1 MMPPKDGSMLKRAP
15 SRVSVC
21 LTQSLLASLLS
32 LTLVLAPPAFADDE
46 SATTCGVDV
55 VFLIDTGGSAVGGFG
70 RIEEAHR
77 LRKLPGYAWMTHE
90 NAGHSLAVATRGNAK
105 AIIDALSGEGAD
117 IRFAIADYT
126 GDPAQHHEAGHYG
139 ELIGR
144 PKLLDDPKKTS
155 TDSLEQR
162 LFVANTETFQV
173 QRFRNPRGLSR
184 TDHSRRVSSGPN
196 SPDNTTPE
204 SFGRGRSWGGTG
216 EASESE
222 PSKAGGW
229 FGENEF
235 GRAGP
240 NGIAIDSQRNFY
252 ALDAGGSRVQKFS
265 SFGLFITQW
274 GGKGSGPGEFYYG
287 KDHGGPMGIAIAGNR
302 VFVTDQG
309 NFRVQ
314 VFTQD
319 GKYVSAFG
327 TNGTGNGQF
336 LKPTHVTVDSK
347 GHVYVT
353 DWERRDVQKFVS
365 SASGY
370 EWALTFGGKETVAHE
385 QGLFYAKADGYGPNG
400 IAVNSKDLI
409 HVSDSGNCRVQV
421 FDSGGVFQHQIPAA
435 HYTPAKVLAK
445 RKRDKEYLISKVV
458 KKAKSYKEG
467 TVERVVKNATTG
479 SLGARRYYIK
489 YWLSKYKEMGGTLT
503 GDAIFTDAAIKEVM
517 TILVND
523 RKWYA
528 DNYWQRDFDKH
539 KDWLPNAV
547 MAELYGAARPAGG
560 GGVGKPTAPVDVCN
574 TLRANEVDYKQY
586 ETHVNFSGPIPGR
599 LPKWTK
605 SAQPEYPASKWVG
618 PGAIAIGN
626 NDEIFVVDAPYAD
639 SALSTTMSI
648 KQFSASG
655 EYMGLVLKSGRSIPS
670 LSGIAMWRNRGTAPS
685 KMALDPLRK
694 LEYAR
699 SAYRVAKQ
707 FMPPERRHGLRDEDI
722 ATTALETT
730 VRQHQFRS
738 GDDNGGLFALHQ
750 LATDGIPAPGKGY
763 FSCWASATPPGT
775 SEERAKACPSA
786 IGWRESKDIARVIV
800 WYGSQASHTVSVN
813 VDQAIAALKENDI
826 TVAVVNLFIG
836 QKINTNWTL
845 EKNFGHWYGPGMN
858 NDYFSKR
865 GVGIDC
871 PDPTLTRA
879 SSKLVKTCPFGGVVD
894 GDGQATRIIDATGG
908 VYQHL
913 FEGDHQGNAESV
925 RKYWN
930 DGKGVYGPTLKFIM
944 DQFSPPPMAGSSV
957 PVTVSNDGKTL
968 YVAKFDDGKATGDIE
983 AWSLNAASIPT

>member
-1 MMPPKDGSMLKRAP
+1 MLKRAP

-126 GDPAQHHEAGHYG
+126 GDPAQLHEAGHYG
-139 ELIGR
+139 KQFAR
-144 PKLLDDPKKTS
+144 PKLLDDSKKTS
-155 TDSLEQR
+155 TDPLEQR
-162 LFVANTETFQV
+162 LFVADTDSFQV

-184 TDHSRRVSSGPN
+184 TDHSRHVSSGPN

-204 SFGRGRSWGGTG
+204 SFGRSRSWGGGG
-216 EASESE
+216 EAPESE
-222 PSKAGGW
+222 ESKAGGW

-252 ALDAGGSRVQKFS
+252 ALDVGSSRVQKFT

-319 GKYVSAFG
+319 GIYSSEFG
-327 TNGTGNGQF
+327 TEGTGDGQF
-336 LKPTHVTVDSK
+336 LKPTHVAVDSK

-400 IAVNSKDLI
+400 IAINSKDLI

-421 FDSGGVFQHQIPAA
+421 FDSGGIFKHQIPAA
-435 HYTPAKVLAK
+435 HYTPAKVLAD
-445 RKRDKEYLISKVV
+445 RKRATSEAEKEAEASLANVV
-458 KKAKSYKEG
+458 EKAKSKKVSYEEQQTKAA
-467 TVERVVKNATTG
+467 VKG
-479 SLGARRYYIK
+479 S
-489 YWLSKYKEMGGTLT
+489 YWAKKWPRNYKEMGGTLT

-517 TILVND
+517 TTLVND
-523 RKWYA
+523 RKWYKGFYEE
-528 DNYWQRDFDKH
+528 DSFDKH
-539 KDWLPNAV
+539 KDWLPNTV
-547 MAELYGAARPAGG
+547 MATLYGGVLPARG
-560 GGVGKPTAPVDVCN
+560 GGVVKPVGPVDVCN
-574 TLRANEVDYKQY
+574 TYRMDAVDHKQY
-586 ETHVNFSGPIPGR
+586 ETHVNFSGPIPKMDWATR
-599 LPKWTK
+599 RASTTKFELPKWTK
-605 SAQPEYPASKWVG
+605 SAQPEYPKTKWVG

-626 NDEIFVVDAPYAD
+626 NDEVFVVDAPYAD
-639 SALSTTMSI
+639 STLSTTMSI

-655 EYMGLVLKSGRSIPS
+655 EYLGLVLKSGRSIPS
-670 LSGIAMWRNRGTAPS
+670 LPGMAIWRNRGTAPS

-738 GDDNGGLFALHQ
+738 GADNGGLFALHQ
-750 LATDGIPAPGKGY
+750 LATDGSRAPGKGY
-763 FSCWASATPPGT
+763 SSCSSATLIGT

-800 WYGSQASHTVSVN
+800 WYGSQASHTVSVD

-826 TVAVVNLFIG
+826 TVAAVNLFIG
-836 QKINTNWTL
+836 EKIRTNWTL
-845 EKNFGHWYGPGMN
+845 EKNFGHWYGPRMN

-925 RKYWN
+925 
-930 DGKGVYGPTLKFIM
+930 
-944 DQFSPPPMAGSSV
+944 
-957 PVTVSNDGKTL
+957 
-968 YVAKFDDGKATGDIE
+968 
-983 AWSLNAASIPT
+983 

>member
-1 MMPPKDGSMLKRAP
+1 MMSPKGESMLKWVL
-15 SRVSVC
+15 SRVSVG

-46 SATTCGVDV
+46 SVSTCGVDV
-55 VFLIDTGGSAVGGFG
+55 VFLIDTGGSAVGAFG
-70 RIEEAHR
+70 QIEEYRR
-77 LRKLPGYAWMTHE
+77 LRKLPGNAWMTHE

-126 GDPAQHHEAGHYG
+126 GDPAQLHEAGHYG
-139 ELIGR
+139 KRFGR
-144 PKLLDDPKKTS
+144 PKLLDDSKKTS
-155 TDSLEQR
+155 TDPLEQR
-162 LFVANTETFQV
+162 LFVANAGSSHV

-184 TDHSRRVSSGPN
+184 TDHTGNISPGDIK
-196 SPDNTTPE
+196 PDNTTP
-204 SFGRGRSWGGTG
+204 STNAGRTT
-216 EASESE
+216 SESE
-222 PSKAGGW
+222 NSKAGGW

-240 NGIAIDSQRNFY
+240 NGIAIDSQRNVY
-252 ALDAGGSRVQKFS
+252 AADAGSNRVQKFS
-265 SFGLFITQW
+265 SSGVFITQW
-274 GGKGSGPGEFYYG
+274 GGKGSRPGEFYYG

-319 GKYVSAFG
+319 GIYSSEFG
-327 TNGTGNGQF
+327 TEGTGDGQF
-336 LKPTHVTVDSK
+336 LKPTHVAVDSK

-370 EWALTFGGKETVAHE
+370 EWDLTFGGKETVAHE

-435 HYTPAKVLAK
+435 HYTPANILER

-458 KKAKSYKEG
+458 KKAKSKKEG
-467 TVERVVKNATTG
+467 TFDRVVKSATTG
-479 SLGARRYYIK
+479 SLGARRWYIK
-489 YWLSKYKEMGGTLT
+489 YWLSTYKEMGGTLT

-517 TILVND
+517 TTLVND

-528 DNYWQRDFDKH
+528 RHYWQRDFDKH
-539 KDWLPNAV
+539 KDWLPNVV
-547 MAELYGAARPAGG
+547 MAELYGEALPAGG

-574 TLRANEVDYKQY
+574 TFRFSEVGYKQY
-586 ETHVNFSGPIPGR
+586 ETHVNFSGPIPGK

-626 NDEIFVVDAPYAD
+626 NDEVFVVDAPHTD
-639 SALSTTMSI
+639 SWDTAMSI

-655 EYMGLVLKSGRSIPS
+655 EYLGLVLKEGSPFLRIPY
-670 LSGIAMWRNRGTAPS
+670 LYGMAMWRNRGTAPS
-685 KMALDPLRK
+685 KIALDPLRK

-738 GDDNGGLFALHQ
+738 GADNGGLFALHQ
-750 LATDGIPAPGKGY
+750 LATDGI
-763 FSCWASATPPGT
+763 
-775 SEERAKACPSA
+775 
-786 IGWRESKDIARVIV
+786 
-800 WYGSQASHTVSVN
+800 
-813 VDQAIAALKENDI
+813 
-826 TVAVVNLFIG
+826 
-836 QKINTNWTL
+836 
-845 EKNFGHWYGPGMN
+845 
-858 NDYFSKR
+858 
-865 GVGIDC
+865 
-871 PDPTLTRA
+871 
-879 SSKLVKTCPFGGVVD
+879 
-894 GDGQATRIIDATGG
+894 
-908 VYQHL
+908 
-913 FEGDHQGNAESV
+913 
-925 RKYWN
+925 
-930 DGKGVYGPTLKFIM
+930 
-944 DQFSPPPMAGSSV
+944 
-957 PVTVSNDGKTL
+957 
-968 YVAKFDDGKATGDIE
+968 
-983 AWSLNAASIPT
+983 